1 MISVIANIWI
11 SFLAGLF
18 APLGAVCVLPL
29 YPGFLAFLSNQIKE
43 NKSQRKTAIMLGLLV
58 TLGVIISMFLFG
70 LIFIAIF
77 GTSLTK
83 IIGIISPIAFGIMG
97 IVSIMLIFNFN
108 FSRLFPEVKTPK
120 AKNPYI
126 NALLF
131 GAFFGLIILPCNPAS
146 ITVLFAISSS
156 TIGFLTNLINFFV
169 FGVGMGIPLFVISV
183 LSVAGGRS
191 ITKFL
196 TKHTRIINIVA
207 GIIMLA
213 IAVDY
218 LFFVFKILG

>member
-1 MISVIANIWI
+1 MIGVIANIWI

-29 YPGFLAFLSNQIKE
+29 YPGFLAFLSNQIKDS
-43 NKSQRKTAIMLGLLV
+43 KSQRKTAIILGLLV
-58 TLGVIISMFLFG
+58 TAGVIISMFLFG
-70 LIFIAIF
+70 LIFVAIF

-83 IIGIISPIAFGIMG
+83 VIGIISPIAFGIMA

-108 FSRLFPEVKTPK
+108 FSRLLPKVKTPE

-146 ITVLFAISSS
+146 LTVLFAISSS
-156 TIGFLTNLINFFV
+156 TIGFLTNLLNFFM
-169 FGVGMGIPLFVISV
+169 FGVGMGIPLFVISI
-183 LSVAGGRS
+183 LSVAGGRKV
-191 ITKFL
+191 TGFL
-196 TKHTRIINIVA
+196 IKHTRVINIIA
-207 GIIMLA
+207 GVLMLVIA
-213 IAVDY
+213 IYY
-218 LFFVFKILG
+218 LFFVFKIFG